1 MKNMLKIWL
10 EDPKKK
16 KILLLILI
24 FLLLIIMLAVG
35 LLWRKEGAV
44 KAVLT
49 VETPQKVSLSD
60 SKELSL
66 DVTVSNLGE
75 TFYPAMSASI
85 SFDPSRL
92 EFLGLGEGNVFVHD
106 DSNSSGQK
114 LPEWSCNI
122 EKSNESGFINL
133 MYLDMSGGKYAFDQ
147 QLLEEE
153 DNVVFRL
160 NFRLKG
166 SIRKGDVCEL
176 IVEDAVFAAS
186 DEAQSLAVT
195 TGTLKTKNA
204 KIVIGE

>member
-1 MKNMLKIWL
+1 MK
-10 EDPKKK
+10 PSKKK
-16 KILLLILI
+16 MIALTAALLL
-24 FLLLIIMLAVG
+24 LLGGLTMG
-35 LLWRKEGAV
+35 LLWQEKTA
-44 KAVLT
+44 AAAILT
-49 VETPQKVSLSD
+49 IETPQKLSA
-60 SKELSL
+60 SQTEALSL
-66 DVTVSNLGE
+66 DVTISNLGE
-75 TFYPAMSASI
+75 TLYPAMSASI

-122 EKSNESGFINL
+122 EKSNESGMINL

-160 NFRLKG
+160 DFRLKG

>member
-1 MKNMLKIWL
+1 MK
-10 EDPKKK
+10 PSKKK
-16 KILLLILI
+16 MIALTAALLL
-24 FLLLIIMLAVG
+24 LLGGLTMG
-35 LLWRKEGAV
+35 LLWQEKTA
-44 KAVLT
+44 AAAILT
-49 VETPQKVSLSD
+49 IETPQKLSA
-60 SKELSL
+60 SQTEALSL
-66 DVTVSNLGE
+66 DVTISNLGE
-75 TFYPAMSASI
+75 TLYPAMSASI
-85 SFDPSRL
+85 SFDSSRL

-122 EKSNESGFINL
+122 EKSNESGMINL

-186 DEAQSLAVT
+186 DEAQSLAMT

>member
-1 MKNMLKIWL
+1 MK
-10 EDPKKK
+10 PSKKK
-16 KILLLILI
+16 MIALTAALLL
-24 FLLLIIMLAVG
+24 LLGGLTVG
-35 LLWRKEGAV
+35 LLWREKTAAA
-44 KAVLT
+44 AVLT
-49 VETPQKVSLSD
+49 IVTPQKISTSQT
-60 SKELSL
+60 EALSL
-66 DVTVSNLGE
+66 DVTISNLGE
-75 TFYPAMSASI
+75 SLYPAMSASI
-85 SFDPSRL
+85 SFDSSRL

-122 EKSNESGFINL
+122 EKSNESGMINL

-147 QLLEEE
+147 HLLEEE

-186 DEAQSLAVT
+186 DEAQSLAMT

>member
-1 MKNMLKIWL
+1 MKPSKMKMIALTAA
-10 EDPKKK
+10 
-16 KILLLILI
+16 LLL
-24 FLLLIIMLAVG
+24 LLGGLTMG
-35 LLWRKEGAV
+35 LLWQDKTA
-44 KAVLT
+44 AAAILT
-49 VETPQKVSLSD
+49 IETPQKLSA
-60 SKELSL
+60 SQTEALSL
-66 DVTVSNLGE
+66 DVTISNLGE
-75 TFYPAMSASI
+75 TLYPAMSASI
-85 SFDPSRL
+85 SFDSSRL

-122 EKSNESGFINL
+122 EKSNESGMINL

-186 DEAQSLAVT
+186 DEAQSLAMT